1 MICVFYDIAAPLEEE
16 MTPSSVDLQS
26 EDDNAFPDLAVTTK
40 PTRNANIDTHDATS
54 TPNKKSSSL
63 SSAEVT
69 GCSKDQQLFQ
79 ERRIEDSSSIL
90 CNDVPLKQ
98 RLRSATQHKSD
109 ASSGT
114 NSGT

>member
-1 MICVFYDIAAPLEEE
+1 

-40 PTRNANIDTHDATS
+40 PTRNVNIDTHDATS
-54 TPNKKSSSL
+54 TPNKKPSSL

-69 GCSKDQQLFQ
+69 GCSRDQQVLQ
-79 ERRIEDSSSIL
+79 ERRIEDNSSIL
-90 CNDVPLKQ
+90 YNDVPLKQ

-109 ASSGT
+109 TSCLS

>member
-1 MICVFYDIAAPLEEE
+1 

-40 PTRNANIDTHDATS
+40 PTSNVNVDTPDATS
-54 TPNKKSSSL
+54 TPNNKKSSSL

-69 GCSKDQQLFQ
+69 GCSKDQQVFQ

-109 ASSGT
+109 TSSGS

>member
-1 MICVFYDIAAPLEEE
+1 

-26 EDDNAFPDLAVTTK
+26 EDDSAFPELAVTTV
-40 PTRNANIDTHDATS
+40 PTRNVNIDTHDATS
-54 TPNKKSSSL
+54 TANKKSSSL

-69 GCSKDQQLFQ
+69 GCSTDQQELQ
-79 ERRIEDSSSIL
+79 EHRIEDGSSIL

-109 ASSGT
+109 TSSLN